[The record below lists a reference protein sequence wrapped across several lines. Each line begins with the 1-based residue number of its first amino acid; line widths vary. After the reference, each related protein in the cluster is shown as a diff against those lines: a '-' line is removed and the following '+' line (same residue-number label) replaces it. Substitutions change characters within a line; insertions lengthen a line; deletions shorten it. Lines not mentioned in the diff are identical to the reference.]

1 MLIKIIQQFLYV
13 RNKTRKDG
21 IKAAFIYFYTHT
33 FYFDDYIT
41 EQFMENLKTMIFKM
55 INDEYEVLKQFFN
68 QQTNDLKNKK
78 EILKDNNFLSYRKN
92 AESWLNK
99 SSTLS
104 RSEEKY
110 LNAQLYYLSHFVFCF
125 VLVISVN
132 KGTGNTPAN
141 LLLHY

>member
-1 MLIKIIQQFLYV
+1 MLENLKYHHFLSDGSWRICNNFFNVPLDNFGKEPDY
-13 RNKTRKDG
+13 RNYDVSNVLYHT
-21 IKAAFIYFYTHT
+21 IFFYKVYSEFEKNTGT

-92 AESWLNK
+92 AESWLNEFHVE
-99 SSTLS
+99 SQ
-104 RSEEKY
+104 RR
-110 LNAQLYYLSHFVFCF
+110 
-125 VLVISVN
+125 
-132 KGTGNTPAN
+132 
-141 LLLHY
+141 